1 MNMIAGLVGA
11 LDRVR
16 GGLGS
21 DEESALTADA
31 RLILAENGAMMA
43 LQEGETAPDFDLP
56 STAGDTVRLSERLHD
71 GPVVLTFYRGGWCA
85 YCSGYLSALQAA
97 LPAFRAAGA
106 QLIAVSP
113 QTIEASVRTVDKIG
127 IGFGVLSDHGNAVA
141 RQFGLVFRLP
151 EAFRRAYAALAIDLP
166 ATNGSSSF
174 ELPVPATYI
183 IRPDRTITYAAVDA
197 DYTRRPDPGGILDVL
212 QAMSA
217 AASGKALGHG

>member
-1 MNMIAGLVGA
+1 MNMIVGLVGA

-16 GGLGS
+16 SGLGS
-21 DEESALTADA
+21 QSEATLAADA
-31 RLILAENGAMMA
+31 RQILAENGAMMA

-56 STAGDTVRLSERLHD
+56 STAGEIVRLSERLGD

-113 QTIEASVRTVDKIG
+113 QTIEASIRTVDKIG
-127 IGFGVLSDHGNAVA
+127 IGFLVLSDHDNAVT

-151 EAFRRAYAALAIDLP
+151 EAFRRAYAALDIDLP
-166 ATNGSSSF
+166 ATNGSASF
-174 ELPVPATYI
+174 ELPVPATFV
-183 IRPDRTITYAAVDA
+183 IRSDRTITYAAVDA
-197 DYTRRPDPGGILDVL
+197 DYTRRPDPGSILSHL
-212 QAMSA
+212 QAMA
-217 AASGKALGHG
+217 PASGKAIGHG